1 MKYMLKF
8 SLVVTLW
15 LFISIKRNMGI
26 KYKSKYHKSLFIIT
40 KGFCQVKAK
49 LYQWEKRKK
58 QKQLLADVLQNRCSY
73 ITLSKYCETFKN
85 RFFYRTPLVAA
96 SEQTKIST
104 HFSNKGKYIGPLT
117 VWLSFREKLLGSCT
131 F

>member
-15 LFISIKRNMGI
+15 LFISIKSNMGI
-26 KYKSKYHKSLFIIT
+26 KYKNKYHKSLFIIT
-40 KGFCQVKAK
+40 KSFCQVKAK

-58 QKQLLADVLQNRCSY
+58 QKQPLADVLQNRCSY
-73 ITLSKYCETFKN
+73 ITFLNIAKLL
-85 RFFYRTPLVAA
+85 RIDFFIEHLWWLLLNKL
-96 SEQTKIST
+96 KIST
-104 HFSNKGKYIGPLT
+104 HFSNKGKYIGPFT
-117 VWLSFREKLLGSCT
+117 VWLYFREKLLGSCT

>member
-15 LFISIKRNMGI
+15 LFISIKSNMGI
-26 KYKSKYHKSLFIIT
+26 KYKNKYHKSLFIIT
-40 KGFCQVKAK
+40 KSFCQVKAK